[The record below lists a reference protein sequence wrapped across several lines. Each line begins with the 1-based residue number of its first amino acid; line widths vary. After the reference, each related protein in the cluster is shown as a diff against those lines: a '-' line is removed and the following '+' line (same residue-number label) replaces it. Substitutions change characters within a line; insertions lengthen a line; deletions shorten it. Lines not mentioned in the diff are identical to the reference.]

1 MTAVSREPLD
11 QLIIKRP
18 DDGDVILSISRF
30 PDRSIEVFT
39 SGSPPATPQAY
50 LEVEDSAE
58 NRLFPRLPEISI
70 GAS

>member
-18 DDGDVILSISRF
+18 DDGDVILSIS
-30 PDRSIEVFT
+30 PIEVFT

-58 NRLFPRLPEISI
+58 NRLLRAAYLKS
-70 GAS
+70 A